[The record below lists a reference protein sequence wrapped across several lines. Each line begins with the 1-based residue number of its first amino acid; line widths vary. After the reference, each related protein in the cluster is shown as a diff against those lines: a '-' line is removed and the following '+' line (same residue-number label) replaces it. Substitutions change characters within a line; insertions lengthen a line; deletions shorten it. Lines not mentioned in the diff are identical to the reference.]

1 MNLLNSFFLFFFLT
15 SKDKLLAMK
24 TQIELDVNTLEV
36 IVKLIYEKA
45 LFAPRFAP
53 LYADLCSVLA
63 KELVVKFDVPNPA
76 NEELTIQKDFK
87 LCIIDHCKVRIS
99 LLF

>member
-1 MNLLNSFFLFFFLT
+1 
-15 SKDKLLAMK
+15 MK
-24 TQIELDVNTLEV
+24 TQIESDVNTLEV

-63 KELVVKFDVPNPA
+63 KELVAKFEVPNPVNPDA
-76 NEELTIQKDFK
+76 IVQKDFK
-87 LCIIDHCKVRIS
+87 LCIIDHCKVGF
-99 LLF
+99 LFD